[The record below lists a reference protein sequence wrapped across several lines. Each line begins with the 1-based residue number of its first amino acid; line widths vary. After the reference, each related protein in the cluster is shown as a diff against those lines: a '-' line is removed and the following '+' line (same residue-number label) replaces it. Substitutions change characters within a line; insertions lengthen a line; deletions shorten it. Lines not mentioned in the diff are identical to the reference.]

1 MAVESSYVRPD
12 RPFTRPPRDID
23 GVACRFTDD
32 RRSTKPDFGF
42 DWRAIRGDCHRVR
55 ARGAQKRVLNSVV
68 GNNRPGNRFIV
79 SPIAASAMGS
89 PLSSTLHTQQF
100 QDALF
105 ILGGIGGFLFI
116 TGFTGYGNFA
126 TTLPGVILL
135 ALTGY
140 LGFRLSRSMN

>member
-1 MAVESSYVRPD
+1 
-12 RPFTRPPRDID
+12 
-23 GVACRFTDD
+23 
-32 RRSTKPDFGF
+32 
-42 DWRAIRGDCHRVR
+42 
-55 ARGAQKRVLNSVV
+55 
-68 GNNRPGNRFIV
+68 
-79 SPIAASAMGS
+79 MGS
-89 PLSSTLHTQQF
+89 PLSNTLHTQQF